1 MTTCGTRENE
11 RCGTVARTPEPVVYR
26 GDGPAVVF
34 INPEHVVAVRAFAD
48 IHVAAPQKDGAPSY
62 YPVREA
68 IEEVVKLLTGQ

>member
-1 MTTCGTRENE
+1 MSVAALSRELQNLSF
-11 RCGTVARTPEPVVYR
+11 T

-34 INPEHVVAVRAFAD
+34 SNPEHVVAVRAFETSTD

-62 YPVREA
+62 YPVKEA